1 MANHPYSTEESWRE
15 IRQRHVGASESPAL
29 FGLSPFMTRWQL
41 WHVKAGNLPA
51 ADLDNNT
58 AVLQGQHFEPAIAA
72 YAGAKFGVNLRK
84 VRRYITDDTTP
95 GMGCS
100 LDYEQTGTGSLVPT
114 EIKWAVQWG
123 AWDWEGDDITTAPD
137 NYLTQCHHQIACTG
151 ADRANLFAFVGGDL
165 KRLTVER
172 NDAIVAAIRTAVT
185 QFWASIAAGQ
195 EPDPDYTA
203 DADGIAA
210 LSLLRPMA
218 ALDGDAEMVALA
230 RRRFKA
236 NRLIK
241 KLDEVSSAA
250 RARMDVKMM
259 KAAAERGAQPGQT
272 VLCAAGPYRVTS
284 TPVAA
289 TEGKIVTEDMVGT
302 HIGARKA
309 FRMLR
314 VTQPTPKEKK

>member
-1 MANHPYSTEESWRE
+1 MPAVPVSIT
-15 IRQRHVGASESPAL
+15 IRNADRLQHVAVTRLQLYVAGRVHAL
-29 FGLSPFMTRWQL
+29 FYPFQAWL
-41 WHVKAGNLPA
+41 
-51 ADLDNNT
+51 
-58 AVLQGQHFEPAIAA
+58 
-72 YAGAKFGVNLRK
+72 AKEV
-84 VRRYITDDTTP
+84 
-95 GMGCS
+95 S
-100 LDYEQTGTGSLVPT
+100 S
-114 EIKWAVQWG
+114 A
-123 AWDWEGDDITTAPD
+123 
-137 NYLTQCHHQIACTG
+137 
-151 ADRANLFAFVGGDL
+151 
-165 KRLTVER
+165 
-172 NDAIVAAIRTAVT
+172 
-185 QFWASIAAGQ
+185 
-195 EPDPDYTA
+195 A

-218 ALDGDAEMVALA
+218 ALDGDAEMVTLA